1 MKTATYLKAALAL
14 GAAAMLMTS
23 CNKEENNIVADEGKS
38 SIVLKI
44 NLGQTSTKA
53 AMTLDEEWNTEAPKI
68 SQLDIYFTDATGA
81 IKYAYRAKEG
91 ASGNAATIW
100 NNYAEGVRFIG
111 MENVSQVYVVANGP
125 EIVPSSFDEYGT
137 FTGTG
142 NVNALNLDIEKY
154 TALLDQ
160 NAMPYI
166 GADRTPTT
174 LTTEVDDN
182 DDDKVIIDE
191 AGEGGPYVSYEISIR
206 PAVSRI
212 EITQVSILTEGDLYF
227 KEVEDEDGNKT
238 IERCDESDGNVLY
251 KIHYNNF
258 DGTLTGV
265 YMSDFYRDSKLF
277 ENPVNLGEN
286 GVNWN
291 LFATPTFNKGVA
303 PIVDGDWVSIDGAYD
318 DASRYSNWETGTG
331 YASLIDFNDYGTD
344 GTLKYLFDGPN
355 HDNVVIPFNILLPY
369 DVTSTNDATT
379 GAAPQVDI
387 TTPRLHFQFL
397 PVGTIQTSE
406 HQKYNGSNWEPLV
419 TGTDDVEIAMLDG
432 LVQWPYTIGSDGIAY
447 ANVKSFSK
455 NTAGTEEVEFM
466 TGKIYKLQNVL
477 ITPDVLTTDTKS
489 TTSSNVIVTVEVVNF
504 AKENIYPVFD

>member
-1 MKTATYLKAALAL
+1 MKTATFLKTALAL
-14 GAAAMLMTS
+14 GAAAVLMTS
-23 CNKEENNIVADEGKS
+23 CNKEENNDIVADGGKS

-53 AMTLDEEWNTEAPKI
+53 AIPDEEWNTEAPKI

-81 IKYAYRAKEG
+81 IKYAYRATEG
-91 ASGNAATIW
+91 ASGNAAATIW
-100 NNYAEGVRFIG
+100 NKYAEGVRFIG

-125 EIVPSSFDEYGT
+125 EIVPSSFDENGT

-142 NVNALNLDIEKY
+142 NVNALNLDIENY

-174 LTTEVDDN
+174 LTTAVEDN
-182 DDDKVIIDE
+182 ADDKVIIDE

-227 KEVEDEDGNKT
+227 KEVEGEDGNKT
-238 IERCDESDGNVLY
+238 IERCDESDENVLY

-291 LFATPTFNKGVA
+291 LFATPTFNEGVA
-303 PIVDGDWVSIDGAYD
+303 PIAEGDWVTIEETYD
-318 DASRYSNWETGTG
+318 DASRYSNWTTAYG
-331 YASLIDFNDYGTD
+331 SLVDFDTYGTP
-344 GTLKYLFDGPN
+344 GTTKYLFDGPSHN
-355 HDNVVIPFNILLPY
+355 NVVIPFNILLPY

-397 PVGTIQTSE
+397 PVGTIQTSQ

-432 LVQWPYTIGSDGIAY
+432 LVQWPYTIESDGIAY

-455 NTAGTEEVEFM
+455 NNAGTEEVEFM

>member
-53 AMTLDEEWNTEAPKI
+53 AMTPDEEWNTAAPEI

-81 IKYAYRAKEG
+81 IKYAYRATED
-91 ASGNAATIW
+91 ATGNAATIW

-125 EIVPSSFDEYGT
+125 EIVPSSFDENGT
-137 FTGTG
+137 FSGSG
-142 NVNALNLDIEKY
+142 NVNQLNIDIEDY
-154 TALLDQ
+154 TALRDQ
-160 NAMPYI
+160 NTMPYI

-174 LTTEVDDN
+174 LTAAVDN
-182 DDDKVIIDE
+182 NEDDKVIINE
-191 AGEGGPYVSYEISIR
+191 EGEGGPYVSYEIYIR

-212 EITQVSILTEGDLYF
+212 EITEVSLQTEDDLYF

-238 IERCDESDGNVLY
+238 IERCDESDEDVLY
-251 KIHYNNF
+251 KIHYRDF
-258 DGTLTGV
+258 DGILTGV

-277 ENPVNLGEN
+277 ENPVNID
-286 GVNWN
+286 NWSI
-291 LFATPTFNKGVA
+291 FATPTFNKGVA
-303 PIVDGDWVSIDGAYD
+303 PIADGDWVSIDGAYD
-318 DASRYSNWETGTG
+318 NASRYSNWETGTG
-331 YASLIDFNDYGTD
+331 YASLIDFSTYGTD

-355 HDNVVIPFNILLPY
+355 HNNVVIPFNILLPY
-369 DVTSTNDATT
+369 DVTSQNGQDE

-397 PVGTIQTSE
+397 PVGTIQTSG

-432 LVQWPYTIGSDGIAY
+432 LVQWPYTIESDGIAY
-447 ANVKSFSK
+447 ANVMSFTTD
-455 NTAGTEEVEFM
+455 NAGTEEVEFM

>member
-1 MKTATYLKAALAL
+1 MKTATFLKTALAL
-14 GAAAMLMTS
+14 GAAAVLMTS
-23 CNKEENNIVADEGKS
+23 CNKEENNDIVADGGKS

-44 NLGQTSTKA
+44 NLGQASTKA
-53 AMTLDEEWNTEAPKI
+53 MAPDNEWNTEAPVI
-68 SQLDIYFTDATGA
+68 SQLDIYFTDRSGA

-91 ASGNAATIW
+91 ASEDAATIW
-100 NNYAEGVRFIG
+100 NNYQTGVRFIG

-125 EIVPSSFDEYGT
+125 EIVPSSFDKNGT

-142 NVNALNLDIEKY
+142 NVNQLNIDIEDY
-154 TALLDQ
+154 TALNDQ
-160 NAMPYI
+160 NIMPYI

-174 LTTEVDDN
+174 LTTAVDDN

-238 IERCDESDGNVLY
+238 IERCDESDDNVLY

-291 LFATPTFNKGVA
+291 LFATPTFNDGVA
-303 PIVDGDWVSIDGAYD
+303 PIAKGDWVTIEETYD
-318 DASRYSNWETGTG
+318 DASRYSNWTTAYG
-331 YASLIDFNDYGTD
+331 SLVDFDTYGTP
-344 GTLKYLFDGPN
+344 GTTKYLFDGPSHN
-355 HDNVVIPFNILLPY
+355 NVVIPFNILLPY

-419 TGTDDVEIAMLDG
+419 VGTDDVEIAMLDG

-455 NTAGTEEVEFM
+455 NDAGTEEVEFM

-489 TTSSNVIVTVEVVNF
+489 TTSSNVIVTVKVVNF

>member
-1 MKTATYLKAALAL
+1 MKTATFLKTALAL
-14 GAAAMLMTS
+14 GAAAVLMTS
-23 CNKEENNIVADEGKS
+23 CNKEENNDIVADGGKS

-44 NLGQTSTKA
+44 NLGQASTKA
-53 AMTLDEEWNTEAPKI
+53 MTPDNEWNTEAPVI
-68 SQLDIYFTDATGA
+68 SQLDIYFTDRSGA

-91 ASGNAATIW
+91 ASEDAATIW
-100 NNYAEGVRFIG
+100 NNYQTGVRFIG

-125 EIVPSSFDEYGT
+125 EIVPSSFDENGT

-142 NVNALNLDIEKY
+142 NVNQLNIDIEDY
-154 TALLDQ
+154 TALNDQ
-160 NAMPYI
+160 NNMPYI

-174 LTTEVDDN
+174 LTTAVDDN

-238 IERCDESDGNVLY
+238 IERCDESDDNVLY

-291 LFATPTFNKGVA
+291 LFATPTFNDGLA
-303 PIVDGDWVSIDGAYD
+303 PIAEGDWVTIEETYD
-318 DASRYSNWETGTG
+318 DASRYSNWTTAYG
-331 YASLIDFNDYGTD
+331 SLVDFDTYGTP
-344 GTLKYLFDGPN
+344 GTTKYLFDGPSHN
-355 HDNVVIPFNILLPY
+355 NVVIPFNILLPY

-419 TGTDDVEIAMLDG
+419 VGTDDVEIAMLDG

-455 NTAGTEEVEFM
+455 NDAGTEEVEFM

-489 TTSSNVIVTVEVVNF
+489 TTSSNVIVTVKVVNF

>member
-1 MKTATYLKAALAL
+1 MKTATFLKTALAL
-14 GAAAMLMTS
+14 GAAAVLMTS
-23 CNKEENNIVADEGKS
+23 CNKEENNDIVADGGKS

-44 NLGQTSTKA
+44 NLGQASTKA
-53 AMTLDEEWNTEAPKI
+53 MTPDDEWNTEAPEI
-68 SQLDIYFTDATGA
+68 SQLDIYFTDRSGA

-91 ASGNAATIW
+91 ASGDAATIW
-100 NNYAEGVRFIG
+100 NKYQTGVRFIG
-111 MENVSQVYVVANGP
+111 MENVEQVYVVANGP
-125 EIVPSSFDEYGT
+125 DIVTSSFDENGT
-137 FTGTG
+137 FTGSG
-142 NVNALNLDIEKY
+142 NVNQLNIDIEDY

-160 NAMPYI
+160 NTMPYI

-174 LTTEVDDN
+174 LTTAVEDN
-182 DDDKVIIDE
+182 ADDKVIINDE
-191 AGEGGPYVSYEISIR
+191 GEGGPYVSYEIYIR

-212 EITQVSILTEGDLYF
+212 EITEVSLQTEDDLYF

-238 IERCDESDGNVLY
+238 IERCEESDEDVLY
-251 KIHYNNF
+251 KIHYSDF
-258 DGTLTGV
+258 DGILTGV

-277 ENPVNLGEN
+277 ENPVNID
-286 GVNWN
+286 NWSI
-291 LFATPTFNKGVA
+291 FATPTFNEGVA
-303 PIVDGDWVSIDGAYD
+303 PIAEGDWVSIDGTYD

-331 YASLIDFNDYGTD
+331 YASLIDFNTYGTD

-369 DVTSTNDATT
+369 DVTSQNGQDE

-419 TGTDDVEIAMLDG
+419 AGTDDVEIAMLDG

>member
-1 MKTATYLKAALAL
+1 MKTATFLKTALAL
-14 GAAAMLMTS
+14 GAAAVLMTS
-23 CNKEENNIVADEGKS
+23 CNKEENNDIVADGGKS

-44 NLGQTSTKA
+44 NLGQASTKA
-53 AMTLDEEWNTEAPKI
+53 MAPDNEWNTEAPVI
-68 SQLDIYFTDATGA
+68 SQLDIYFTDRSGA

-91 ASGNAATIW
+91 ASEDAATIW
-100 NNYAEGVRFIG
+100 NNYQTGVRFIG

-125 EIVPSSFDEYGT
+125 EIVPSSFDEKGT

-142 NVNALNLDIEKY
+142 NVNQLNIDIEDY
-154 TALLDQ
+154 TALNDQ
-160 NAMPYI
+160 NTMPYI

-174 LTTEVDDN
+174 LTTAVDNNDN
-182 DDDKVIIDE
+182 DKVIIDE

-291 LFATPTFNKGVA
+291 LFATPTFNEGVA
-303 PIVDGDWVSIDGAYD
+303 PIADGDWVSIDGAYD
-318 DASRYSNWETGTG
+318 NASRYSNWTGTG
-331 YASLIDFNDYGTD
+331 YASLIDFDTYGTD

-369 DVTSTNDATT
+369 DVTSQNGQDE

-397 PVGTIQTSE
+397 PVGTIQTSG

-419 TGTDDVEIAMLDG
+419 AGTDDVEIAMLDG
-432 LVQWPYTIGSDGIAY
+432 LVQWPYTIESDGIAY

-455 NTAGTEEVEFM
+455 NNAGTEEVEFM

-489 TTSSNVIVTVEVVNF
+489 TTSSNVIVTVKVVNF